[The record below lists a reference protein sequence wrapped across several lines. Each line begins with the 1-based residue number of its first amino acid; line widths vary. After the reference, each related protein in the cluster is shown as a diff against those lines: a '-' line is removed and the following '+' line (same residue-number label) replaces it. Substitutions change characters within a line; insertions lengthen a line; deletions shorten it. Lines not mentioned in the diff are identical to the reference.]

1 MELGFISVAKIRVE
15 PVIGLRDRRALAVN
29 SSAVWA
35 IDESDRIIA
44 QLLFQGVR
52 IVGCANQVGTSNRRA
67 VQRIMQ
73 ARILPNRTE
82 DSALDAAE
90 ADLLA
95 FDHDKF
101 LVPRPIWRSLGKMLV
116 SRMEAVG

>member
-1 MELGFISVAKIRVE
+1 
-15 PVIGLRDRRALAVN
+15 
-29 SSAVWA
+29 
-35 IDESDRIIA
+35 
-44 QLLFQGVR
+44 
-52 IVGCANQVGTSNRRA
+52 
-67 VQRIMQ
+67 MQ